1 MLNHVSAAII
11 PPAGYLMLLI
21 VLMYMLPQK
30 KRPGFLCRFLLCVT
44 GMLAVAVCREM
55 IHLHFRNLASV
66 FYENGQTVKE
76 ILVTLAG
83 EGGHLITGVAVLS
96 LFFYF
101 CISVSR
107 PDAVVLSICSYLTMD
122 LYLSFFFFL
131 EAGGKKWMPVDEIII
146 LIIVYTVLFCCM
158 QYFLF
163 AVRII
168 RNRTIRAHDDLF
180 IILMACMLMLNH
192 GVFSYHIV
200 KYGDVALNGVMCCI
214 AGGSFVILLAQIIRE
229 SKNGWWDKA
238 EMERQLRLQKQKD
251 YENMR
256 LVSENMRHHFHDL
269 KYLLAALERNP
280 EELHSG
286 ALDTLREDIAVF
298 ENTMDTGCDTLDVVL
313 SDALQRCRQRG
324 VQWTC
329 MADGAALG
337 FVDPLDLYIMV
348 GNALD
353 NALESLSAVSDP
365 GKRFLSVN
373 IWSRER
379 MVFLRIE
386 NYCETVPEFR
396 NEFPVTT
403 KQDAAKHGFGMRS
416 IDSVVARYGGEWK
429 AAVEENT
436 FILRIILP
444 MPVHRKLNK

>member
-1 MLNHVSAAII
+1 
-11 PPAGYLMLLI
+11 
-21 VLMYMLPQK
+21 
-30 KRPGFLCRFLLCVT
+30 
-44 GMLAVAVCREM
+44 
-55 IHLHFRNLASV
+55 
-66 FYENGQTVKE
+66 
-76 ILVTLAG
+76 
-83 EGGHLITGVAVLS
+83 
-96 LFFYF
+96 
-101 CISVSR
+101 
-107 PDAVVLSICSYLTMD
+107 
-122 LYLSFFFFL
+122 
-131 EAGGKKWMPVDEIII
+131 MPVDEIII